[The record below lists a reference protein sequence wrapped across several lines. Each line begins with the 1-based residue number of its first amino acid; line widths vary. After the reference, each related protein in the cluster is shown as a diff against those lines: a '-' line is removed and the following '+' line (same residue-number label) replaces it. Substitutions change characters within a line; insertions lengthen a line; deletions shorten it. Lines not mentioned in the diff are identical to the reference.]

1 MEIAQ
6 VLNRIDKNELFHVAY
21 VFRALHLVLLEQMN
35 QPSHLNKDAIE
46 TCSFLLNNHRTL
58 LEKMLTSN
66 YSAHRKAVLKLLT
79 DAVYLAPHLGREL
92 LTTFNVAF
100 SADSLARFT
109 AHDRAEIINETDEER
124 GRTAYIYFILSF
136 IIEGNPTLIKTLLNR
151 NELLMAI
158 VQGMVYD
165 SKETV
170 LLILNALLKFVLQ
183 SSVVTKTKK
192 VQIFQAT
199 VVAELMRLFEWK
211 GPEYFVAISNKKTKD
226 KADQYLN
233 VTNHRVV
240 SDAAYQFLCEL
251 LATRKN
257 GVAFKCLGRRQHKVN
272 GIQKAVLQRIDHFMG
287 DPLKSQLVIEI
298 LKTCPELTKKFIQK
312 HAPGL
317 DVYKK
322 NNNWFETVD
331 FFVRLIEALSPTI
344 IQYQV
349 DEMHTKELI
358 ELIKDICM
366 APEILQHLRS
376 KFTLRNEKLEIRQK
390 STQLLYAMFKQCNQ
404 YLFKIAQW
412 KQQLQQ
418 RQQNHGAS
426 ASTGGSDL
434 KKIKFDLINHILALC
449 PTVENILL
457 SLHMTQV
464 DDAAGSEKM
473 FEHLENILDLL
484 LIITKS
490 IPSFIDRTSSVIN
503 YIRILAPI
511 YELNRELD
519 SSTRIEFKA
528 IKLMLALEP
537 KALSPKTQLFG
548 QVIQSF
554 VNVYRFGAPAD
565 RNEARQLLRMVFQN
579 TGLFENG
586 PLEIDLWLAAIDNID
601 ETALTAVQE
610 FLVEQINSFGAKDT
624 DAEKITSFQCALPT
638 MAATNAQ
645 HSLHETFEMIEK
657 GKQSQ
662 LTAFLSCSN
671 LVFFLILRSNVER
684 SIGYHYIAP
693 IFPARHSI
701 STTTARHNGRW

>member
-1 MEIAQ
+1 
-6 VLNRIDKNELFHVAY
+6 
-21 VFRALHLVLLEQMN
+21 MN
-35 QPSHLNKDAIE
+35 QPSNLNKDAIE
-46 TCSFLLNNHRTL
+46 TCSFLLNNHRTV

-66 YSAHRKAVLKLLT
+66 YSTHRKSVLKLLT

-100 SADSLARFT
+100 SADSLVRFT
-109 AHDRAEIINETDEER
+109 AHERGEIINGSDEER
-124 GRTAYIYFILSF
+124 GRTNYIYFILSF
-136 IIEGNPTLIKTLLNR
+136 IIEGNPALIKTLLNR

-158 VQGMVYD
+158 VQGLIYD

-170 LLILNALLKFVLQ
+170 LLVLNALLKFVLQ
-183 SSVVTKTKK
+183 SGIVTKTKK
-192 VQIFQAT
+192 VQIFTAT
-199 VVAELMRLFEWK
+199 VVGELMRLFEWK
-211 GPEYFVAISNKKTKD
+211 GPEYFAAISNKKTKD
-226 KADQYLN
+226 KADQYSN
-233 VTNHRVV
+233 AADQSVV
-240 SDAAYQFLCEL
+240 SDAVYQFLCEL

-272 GIQKAVLQRIDHFMG
+272 GIQKAVLQRIDQFMG
-287 DPLKSQLVIEI
+287 HPLKSQLVIEI

-322 NNNWFETVD
+322 NNNWFETVG
-331 FFVRLIEALSPTI
+331 FFARLIEALSPAI
-344 IQYQV
+344 IHYQV

-390 STQLLYAMFKQCNQ
+390 STHLLFVMFKQCNQ

-418 RQQNHGAS
+418 RQQQRGS
-426 ASTGGSDL
+426 GGSDL
-434 KKIKFDLINHILALC
+434 KKIKFDLINHILSLC

-464 DDAAGSEKM
+464 DDTAGSEKM

-554 VNVYRFGAPAD
+554 FNVYRFGVPAD
-565 RNEARQLLRMVFQN
+565 RNEARQLLRTVFQN

-586 PLEIDLWLAAIDNID
+586 PLEIDLWLAAIDDID
-601 ETALTAVQE
+601 ETALAAVRE
-610 FLVEQINSFGAKDT
+610 FLVDQINSFGAKDSSNVQ
-624 DAEKITSFQCALPT
+624 KIAIPT
-638 MAATNAQ
+638 TITTEQKN
-645 HSLHETFEMIEK
+645 LHETFEMIEK
-657 GKQSQ
+657 GEQ
-662 LTAFLSCSN
+662 FFN
-671 LVFFLILRSNVER
+671 LDKLIEINK
-684 SIGYHYIAP
+684 IG
-693 IFPARHSI
+693 SD
-701 STTTARHNGRW
+701 